1 MAKMKALLK
10 SSISAAK
17 GGYPLFY
24 AFDDEISTGSFT
36 SPIETDGCSESVA
49 AYKKYQEE
57 RFGSVKYSRPSSF
70 EDVRPALSTK
80 NLSKWDLAK
89 WMTWRS
95 YMDNYFADVL
105 LELTKYANSVD
116 PSTPAGFVGSHNPS
130 PYGGMDYTKFT
141 KSIECI
147 EAYDINGTNEI
158 LRSFFGKEKERVVT
172 WFNGKGDPDAGSWYL
187 WYYMVHGVRGVIAW
201 PEGWF
206 KGQAAPWLVKI
217 KDSIKDVVEYS
228 KPILDVKTEFDADP
242 IGIYYSQASI
252 QAGWAMDSVVH
263 GNTWPNRSSSMD
275 NDGSTGGRNRVA
287 WFKLLEDAGYQ
298 YNVVS
303 YENLIAD
310 DFSKKY
316 KVLILPRV
324 LCLSDK
330 EAEEMKKFVSNGG
343 VLIADYM
350 AGIFTENG
358 EGRKTGA
365 LDELFNVKRDD
376 SKGYFDGKTV
386 TEVNGELYDKDFLKR
401 LCYSGAIK
409 WSDIAVPERG
419 TASIKGGDSKFK
431 VAGAEVVIKNTE
443 GSGKTY
449 YLNLT
454 PVEYTALSRRTSM
467 YGGTWRK
474 LLTGIMEENGLK
486 PRVEIKKTGEGEFL
500 LSESIFWKKG
510 DVYYLCVVK
519 NPGNYGGDITSG
531 KGKLEG
537 LDSRVKECSIDL
549 TFKSELKSMKNL
561 RTGKDLGA
569 GVKFTD
575 KWRTHEAN
583 IYELEFK

>member
-1 MAKMKALLK
+1 MLSELGFSEQEKIAGIPPKEYWDKFTILVWQYQTDVKKDLKAYKSVNINGFHIDGTSKDLANFSRDKNLPFFVDHAAGKGYLYLKNDDVNKIKKKLTVVDRPNCLLDSSVMAKMKALLK

-187 WYYMVHGVRGVIAW
+187 WYYMVHGGRGVIAW
-201 PEGWF
+201 PEGGF

-310 DFSKKY
+310 DFSK
-316 KVLILPRV
+316 I
-324 LCLSDK
+324 
-330 EAEEMKKFVSNGG
+330 
-343 VLIADYM
+343 
-350 AGIFTENG
+350 
-358 EGRKTGA
+358 
-365 LDELFNVKRDD
+365 
-376 SKGYFDGKTV
+376 
-386 TEVNGELYDKDFLKR
+386 
-401 LCYSGAIK
+401 
-409 WSDIAVPERG
+409 
-419 TASIKGGDSKFK
+419 SIRKGGTRPRRVFLSQP
-431 VAGAEVVIKNTE
+431 GA
-443 GSGKTY
+443 
-449 YLNLT
+449 
-454 PVEYTALSRRTSM
+454 
-467 YGGTWRK
+467 
-474 LLTGIMEENGLK
+474 
-486 PRVEIKKTGEGEFL
+486 
-500 LSESIFWKKG
+500 
-510 DVYYLCVVK
+510 
-519 NPGNYGGDITSG
+519 
-531 KGKLEG
+531 
-537 LDSRVKECSIDL
+537 
-549 TFKSELKSMKNL
+549 
-561 RTGKDLGA
+561 
-569 GVKFTD
+569 
-575 KWRTHEAN
+575 
-583 IYELEFK
+583 